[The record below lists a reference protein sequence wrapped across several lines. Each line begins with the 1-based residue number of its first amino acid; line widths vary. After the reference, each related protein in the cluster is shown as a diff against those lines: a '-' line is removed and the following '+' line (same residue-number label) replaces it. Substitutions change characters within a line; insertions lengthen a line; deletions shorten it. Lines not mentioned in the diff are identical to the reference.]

1 MILLATL
8 AGVGLIVI
16 ALRDIFQT
24 LFHPSG
30 KGSISRTLAHASW
43 QAFRRVALRYPTAL
57 QLAGP
62 VGFLATIASWI
73 ALLIV
78 GWAFVYWP
86 RLPDGFAFDPGMD
99 PSANAGFIDAL
110 YLSVVSLSTLGYGD
124 ITPDAQWLR
133 IFAPLQALTGF
144 GLLTASITWLLSIY
158 PALSHRR
165 SLADE
170 ILLVRETVS
179 QTGIHLTHLDIDT
192 AQQLLGELTSQLVT
206 VRSDLIKF
214 PSAYY
219 FHGRDEQAELSA
231 QMPYLLHLADE
242 VSSTDCPPG
251 LRIRA
256 VMLRDAIDQFS
267 TTIASRFLRL
277 SSASTDEILEAYA
290 RDHLHAPRGE
300 CKQRS

>member
-30 KGSISRTLAHASW
+30 KGGISRMLAHAGW
-43 QAFRRVALRYPTAL
+43 QAFRRIALRHPTAL

-62 VGFLATIASWI
+62 VGFLVTIASWI
-73 ALLIV
+73 ALLVV
-78 GWAFVYWP
+78 GWALVYWP
-86 RLPDGFAFDPGMD
+86 RLPGGFTFDPGMD
-99 PSANAGFIDAL
+99 PSANTGFIDAL

-133 IFAPLQALTGF
+133 IFSPLQALTGF
-144 GLLTASITWLLSIY
+144 GLLTASITWLLSIF
-158 PALSHRR
+158 PALSQRR

-170 ILLVRETVS
+170 VALVREMEAKA
-179 QTGIHLTHLDIDT
+179 GISITRLDADT
-192 AQQLLGELTSQLVT
+192 TQQMLGELTSQLVT

-219 FHGRDEQAELSA
+219 FHGRDEQTDLPA
-231 QMPYLLHLADE
+231 QMPYLLELAERAGD
-242 VSSTDCPPG
+242 TDCPPG
-251 LRIRA
+251 VRARAAKLRG
-256 VMLRDAIDQFS
+256 AIDEFS
-267 TTIASRFLRL
+267 TTIASRFLGL
-277 SSASTDEILEAYA
+277 SSASTEEVLEAYA

-300 CKQRS
+300 CEQRS